1 MFRFFI
7 PFLDSYVGLKNSW
20 EQNLFYISRATS
32 TCDNTD
38 QKTRFAMADVIKV
51 NVSVLKGKDCGLWP
65 VQRCII

>member
-1 MFRFFI
+1 MFRFLI
-7 PFLDSYVGLKNSW
+7 RSPDSYVGLKNNW

-38 QKTRFAMADVIKV
+38 QKTRFAMAKG
-51 NVSVLKGKDCGLWP
+51 NVPVLKGKDCGPWP